1 MALGDYILCHKCECK
16 LFYDGD
22 RSNRDWWVERFGKN
36 PEIYC
41 PDCEKEREWVGLT
54 DEDCAECVQVTAA
67 SGSAMQLIAAIE
79 AKLKEKN
86 SA

>member
-54 DEDCAECVQVTAA
+54 DEEVDAW
-67 SGSAMQLIAAIE
+67 GPLIQPIVRSIE

-86 SA
+86 T